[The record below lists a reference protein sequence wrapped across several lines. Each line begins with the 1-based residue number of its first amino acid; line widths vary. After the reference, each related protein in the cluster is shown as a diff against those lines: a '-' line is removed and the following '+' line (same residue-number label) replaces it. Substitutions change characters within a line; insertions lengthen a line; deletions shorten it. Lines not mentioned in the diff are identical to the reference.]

1 MDYTIYLEFQKEH
14 RIIKKKFE
22 DDIKIKELFLDT
34 FNDDKYFSSN
44 IDNLDKLYFIKDN
57 VLVNSNDTVFDKVID
72 KVTDIVTD
80 NNNSPIK
87 ENIINIQCHI
97 KTRGGGIID
106 DIIDPILGIVLMVFD
121 PIVSPIGAIGKAF
134 LFFIKAIFWLLKF
147 AIWFVAFVV
156 WIFLDLLNPANL
168 IGDFYNSIMLVTITI
183 CRVPFE
189 LIMASF
195 KICINILGGWM
206 QGFWGWDMSNLTKND
221 KNSNYFKSFNRTAG
235 QKIYYTQ
242 QNTIPFSIILGTILC
257 PPMGVFMD
265 LGTSGWLNIV
275 VCCLLTLLFYI
286 PGLCYALLIIY
297 S

>member
-57 VLVNSNDTVFDKVID
+57 VLVNSNDTVFDKIID

-121 PIVSPIGAIGKAF
+121 PIVNPIGAIGKGF
-134 LFFIKAIFWLLKF
+134 LFLIKVIF
-147 AIWFVAFVV
+147 AFCHRN
-156 WIFLDLLNPANL
+156 F
-168 IGDFYNSIMLVTITI
+168 
-183 CRVPFE
+183 
-189 LIMASF
+189 
-195 KICINILGGWM
+195 
-206 QGFWGWDMSNLTKND
+206 
-221 KNSNYFKSFNRTAG
+221 
-235 QKIYYTQ
+235 
-242 QNTIPFSIILGTILC
+242 
-257 PPMGVFMD
+257 
-265 LGTSGWLNIV
+265 
-275 VCCLLTLLFYI
+275 
-286 PGLCYALLIIY
+286 
-297 S
+297 